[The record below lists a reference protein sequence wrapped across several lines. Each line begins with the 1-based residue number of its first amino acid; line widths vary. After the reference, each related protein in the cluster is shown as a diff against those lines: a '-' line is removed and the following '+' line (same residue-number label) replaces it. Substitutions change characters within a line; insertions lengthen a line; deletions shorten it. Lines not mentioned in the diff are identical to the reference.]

1 MKLPPFDYQ
10 SPASLAE
17 ATQILAA
24 AAGAARP
31 LAGGQ
36 SLMPLMAF
44 RLTMPS
50 VLVDLARIPGLDR
63 ITINAD
69 HVHLGARVRWC
80 DIEADT
86 RLASTLPLVA
96 AAIEHV
102 GHYQIRNRGTVGGSL
117 AHADPAAEL
126 PGIAVTSDA
135 SIDVVGAAGAR
146 SIAAA
151 DLFVGALE
159 TSLAHDEIITGIRFP
174 RWPAEKR
181 WAFEEFARRRGDF
194 ALAGIALFYDVDD
207 GGRVGNAHVGVIGA
221 TDRPRRLAAA
231 EAALD
236 GRAIDATSIA
246 AAARAAAAAVEPPN
260 DIHGSAE
267 YRRALVATLLERGL
281 RKAAV

>member
-1 MKLPPFDYQ
+1 MKLPPFDY
-10 SPASLAE
+10 SAPTSLAE
-17 ATQILAA
+17 ATRILAA

-44 RLTMPS
+44 RLTTPS
-50 VLVDLARIPGLDR
+50 MLVDLARIPGLDR
-63 ITINAD
+63 ITIEGD
-69 HVHLGARVRWC
+69 YVQLGARVRWC
-80 DIEADT
+80 DIEADK
-86 RLASTLPLVA
+86 RLRTALPLLA
-96 AAIEHV
+96 AAVEHIA
-102 GHYQIRNRGTVGGSL
+102 HYQIRNRGTVGGSL

-135 SIDVVGAAGAR
+135 LIDVVGVSGAR
-146 SIAAA
+146 SIRAA

-159 TSLAHDEIITGIRFP
+159 TSLGPDEIITAVRFP
-174 RWPAEKR
+174 RWPTGRR

-194 ALAGIALFYDVDD
+194 ALAGIALFHDVDG
-207 GGRVGNAHVGVIGA
+207 GGRVSNAHVGVIGA
-221 TDRPRRLAAA
+221 TDKPRRLAAV

-236 GRAIDATSIA
+236 GQMIDATSIA

-260 DIHGSAE
+260 DIQGSAE
-267 YRRALVATLLERGL
+267 YRRALVATMLERAL